1 MTASDVERLA
11 RDVIVQHG
19 LPFTVQSV
27 IGSPIGW
34 TISVRT
40 SGTGAMVRFIAAG
53 ARPDFIRRTIE
64 EILDAQY

>member
-1 MTASDVERLA
+1 MTASDVERLV

-34 TISVRT
+34 MISVRT
-40 SGTGAMVRFIAAG
+40 GGTRAIVQFTTVG

-64 EILDAQY
+64 EILEAQY